1 MQTPT
6 HPNAN
11 QLRWP
16 IVNAIHIT
24 NTVDWI
30 GVDWIGLDW
39 IGWLLVLLLFAACV
53 GELRITL

>member
-24 NTVDWI
+24 NTVDWS
-30 GVDWIGLDW
+30 GLDWIGLDW
-39 IGWLLVLLLFAACV
+39 LASGATALCCMC
-53 GELRITL
+53 R